1 MEWEICVYF
10 ADRNTEAGLYPT
22 WLPVAPSG
30 AERRTGGFPDIW
42 GLSLVQLGPS
52 ILEVAGRTPWIRPAP
67 PLLGAGAETTAKP
80 WGRWARRGG
89 VFPGSQTEREGGSLR
104 GQRRRKGT
112 AWSPRCT
119 VRSPPRT
126 ARPPGTAGLRGS
138 HRVGVPGSDNAC

>member
-52 ILEVAGRTPWIRPAP
+52 ILEVAGRTPWISPAP

-80 WGRWARRGG
+80 AKKTQMCIADFWT
-89 VFPGSQTEREGGSLR
+89 QKERE
-104 GQRRRKGT
+104 
-112 AWSPRCT
+112 
-119 VRSPPRT
+119 
-126 ARPPGTAGLRGS
+126 
-138 HRVGVPGSDNAC
+138 RVG